1 MYCFNSRRGEI
12 LGIPIN
18 NPFFFGLYI
27 EYNKLTLAN
36 LKGREDRKKKSY
48 EKQKVSKGK
57 NPVALRLR

>member
-18 NPFFFGLYI
+18 NPFFGLYI

-36 LKGREDRKKKSY
+36 LKGREDREKKSY